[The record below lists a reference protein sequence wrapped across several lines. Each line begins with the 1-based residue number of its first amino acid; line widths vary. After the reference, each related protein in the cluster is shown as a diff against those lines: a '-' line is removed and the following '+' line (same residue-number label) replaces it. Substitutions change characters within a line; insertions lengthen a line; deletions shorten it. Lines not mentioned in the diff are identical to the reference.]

1 MDDQAHHVTGKEL
14 SVNILLAEDTAL
26 LREGLAGLLR
36 AAGHEVTTVDDAD
49 ALVNAVKGTGSCE
62 NSLDLVISD
71 VRMPPTMTDDGL
83 AAVHRLRADAHD
95 SGTTLPSLMLSQ
107 YVAAAY
113 LDDLLDHGGFGY
125 LLKERVADVND
136 FLATVETV
144 ASGGTVVDPDV
155 VKTLISSR
163 RTGIENLTDREREV
177 LERMAAGESNAQ
189 IGERLFLSP
198 GAVSKHVANVFMKLG
213 MTPSDENRRVRAV
226 LAWLRHT
233 GQRHDGQ

>member
-1 MDDQAHHVTGKEL
+1 MR
-14 SVNILLAEDTAL
+14 ILLAEDTVL

-36 AAGHEVTTVDDAD
+36 AAGHEVTAVEDAD
-49 ALVNAVKGTGSCE
+49 QLIDAARDTP
-62 NSLDLVISD
+62 DLIVSD

-83 AAVHRLRADAHD
+83 AAVHRLRETAQQE
-95 SGTTLPSLMLSQ
+95 GRVLPAVMLSQ

-113 LDDLLDHGGFGY
+113 LDDLLDYGGFGY
-125 LLKERVADVND
+125 LLKERVADVDD
-136 FLATVETV
+136 FLAALETV

-155 VKTLISSR
+155 VKTLVSSR
-163 RTGIENLTDREREV
+163 RSGIGTLTEREREV
-177 LERMAAGESNAQ
+177 LERMAAGDANSQ
-189 IGERLFLSP
+189 IGEKLFLSP

-233 GQRHDGQ
+233 GR

>member
-1 MDDQAHHVTGKEL
+1 MR
-14 SVNILLAEDTAL
+14 ILLAEDTAL

-36 AAGHEVTTVDDAD
+36 AAGHEVAAVEDAT
-49 ALVNAVKGTGSCE
+49 ALVTAASSPE
-62 NSLDLVISD
+62 APDLIVSD

-83 AAVHRLRADAHD
+83 AAVHRLRETAQQD
-95 SGTTLPSLMLSQ
+95 GRVLPAVMLSQ

-125 LLKERVADVND
+125 LLKERVADVDD
-136 FLATVETV
+136 FLAALDTV

-155 VKTLISSR
+155 VKTLVSSR
-163 RTGIENLTDREREV
+163 RSGIDDLTGREREV
-177 LERMAAGESNAQ
+177 LERMAGGDSNSQ
-189 IGERLFLSP
+189 IGEKLFLSP

-233 GQRHDGQ
+233 GR

>member
-1 MDDQAHHVTGKEL
+1 M
-14 SVNILLAEDTAL
+14 
-26 LREGLAGLLR
+26 R
-36 AAGHEVTTVDDAD
+36 AAGHEVTTVADAD
-49 ALVNAVKGTGSCE
+49 ALTRAVQECDSDAE
-62 NSLDLVISD
+62 HPDLVISD

-83 AAVHRLRADAHD
+83 AAVHVLRADAHD
-95 SGTTLPSLMLSQ
+95 NGTALPALMLSQ

-136 FLATVETV
+136 FLAAVESIS
-144 ASGGTVVDPDV
+144 AGGTVVDPDV
-155 VKTLISSR
+155 VKTLVSSR
-163 RTGIENLTDREREV
+163 RSGIETLTDREREV
-177 LERMAAGESNAQ
+177 LERMAAGDSNAQ
-189 IGERLFLSP
+189 LEEHLFLSP

-233 GQRHDGQ
+233 GQ

>member
-1 MDDQAHHVTGKEL
+1 MK
-14 SVNILLAEDTAL
+14 ILLAEDTAL

-36 AAGHEVTTVDDAD
+36 AAGHEVSTVADAD
-49 ALVNAVKGTGSCE
+49 ALTSAVADGDTP
-62 NSLDLVISD
+62 DLIVSD

-83 AAVHRLRADAHD
+83 AAVHRLRKAARRE
-95 SGTTLPSLMLSQ
+95 GRELPAVMLSQ

-125 LLKERVADVND
+125 LLKERVADVSE
-136 FLATVETV
+136 FLAALDTV

-155 VKTLISSR
+155 VRTLVSSHRSGISD
-163 RTGIENLTDREREV
+163 LTAREREV
-177 LERMAAGESNAQ
+177 LERMAAGDSNSQ
-189 IGERLFLSP
+189 IGSALFLSP

-213 MTPSDENRRVRAV
+213 MAPTDENRRVRAV

-233 GQRHDGQ
+233 GR

>member
-1 MDDQAHHVTGKEL
+1 MR
-14 SVNILLAEDTAL
+14 ILLAEDTPL

-36 AAGHEVTTVDDAD
+36 AAGHEVTTVGDAT
-49 ALVNAVKGTGSCE
+49 ALVTAASSPGTPDAP
-62 NSLDLVISD
+62 DLIVSD

-83 AAVHRLRADAHD
+83 AAVHRLRETAQQD
-95 SGTTLPSLMLSQ
+95 GRVLPAVMLSQ

-125 LLKERVADVND
+125 LLKERVADVDD
-136 FLATVETV
+136 FLAALDTV

-155 VKTLISSR
+155 VKTLVSVR
-163 RTGIENLTDREREV
+163 RSGIDDLTGREREV
-177 LERMAAGESNAQ
+177 LERMAAGDSNSQ
-189 IGERLFLSP
+189 IGEKLFLSP

-233 GQRHDGQ
+233 GR

>member
-1 MDDQAHHVTGKEL
+1 MK
-14 SVNILLAEDTAL
+14 ILLAEDTAL

-36 AAGHEVTTVDDAD
+36 AAGHEVATVADAD
-49 ALVNAVKGTGSCE
+49 ALTAAVTDGDTP
-62 NSLDLVISD
+62 DLVVSD

-83 AAVHRLRADAHD
+83 AAVHRLRETAQQAGHE
-95 SGTTLPSLMLSQ
+95 LPVVMLSQ

-125 LLKERVADVND
+125 LLKERVADVAE
-136 FLATVETV
+136 FLAALDTV

-155 VKTLISSR
+155 VRTLVSSHR
-163 RTGIENLTDREREV
+163 SGTGELTAREREV
-177 LERMAAGESNAQ
+177 LERMAAGDSNSQ
-189 IGERLFLSP
+189 IGEKLFLSP

-213 MTPSDENRRVRAV
+213 MTPADENRRVRAV

-233 GQRHDGQ
+233 GR

>member
-1 MDDQAHHVTGKEL
+1 VR
-14 SVNILLAEDTAL
+14 ILLAEDTAL

-36 AAGHEVTTVDDAD
+36 AAGHEVTTVADAD
-49 ALVNAVKGTGSCE
+49 ALVSAVEGTAAEGRRPE
-62 NSLDLVISD
+62 LVISD

-83 AAVHRLRADAHD
+83 TAVHRLRSEAQDA
-95 SGTTLPSLMLSQ
+95 GTQLPVLMLSQ

-125 LLKERVADVND
+125 LLKERVADVDD
-136 FLATVETV
+136 FLAAVRTV

-155 VKTLISSR
+155 VKTLLSSR
-163 RTGIENLTDREREV
+163 RTGISDLTDREREV
-177 LERMAAGESNAQ
+177 LERMAAGDSNSQ
-189 IGERLFLSP
+189 IGRRLFLSP

-233 GQRHDGQ
+233 GR

>member
-1 MDDQAHHVTGKEL
+1 MK
-14 SVNILLAEDTAL
+14 ILLADDTTL

-49 ALVNAVKGTGSCE
+49 MLLAAARDADHPH
-62 NSLDLVISD
+62 DLIVSD

-83 AAVHRLRADAHD
+83 ASVHTLRREARSAGRD
-95 SGTTLPSLMLSQ
+95 LPVVILSQ

-125 LLKERVADVND
+125 LLKERVADVGD
-136 FLATVETV
+136 FLSTVTGV
-144 ASGGTVVDPDV
+144 AEGGTVVDPDV
-155 VKTLISSR
+155 VKALVSSR
-163 RTGIENLTDREREV
+163 HSGISDLTAREREV
-177 LERMAAGESNAQ
+177 LELMAAGDSNTQ
-189 IGERLFLSP
+189 VGEKLFLSP

-213 MTPSDENRRVRAV
+213 MDPSDENRRVRAV

-233 GQRHDGQ
+233 GS

>member
-1 MDDQAHHVTGKEL
+1 M
-14 SVNILLAEDTAL
+14 NILLAEDTAL

-36 AAGHEVTTVDDAD
+36 AAGHEVTTVADAD
-49 ALVNAVKGTGSCE
+49 ALTAAVTDGDAP
-62 NSLDLVISD
+62 DLIVSD

-83 AAVHRLRADAHD
+83 AAVHRLREAAQRAGHE
-95 SGTTLPSLMLSQ
+95 LPVVMLSQ

-125 LLKERVADVND
+125 LLKERVADVDD
-136 FLATVETV
+136 FLAALETV

-155 VKTLISSR
+155 VRTLVSSR
-163 RTGIENLTDREREV
+163 RSGISDLTAREREV
-177 LERMAAGESNAQ
+177 LERMAAGDSNSQ
-189 IGERLFLSP
+189 IGGKLFLSP
-198 GAVSKHVANVFMKLG
+198 GAVSKHVANVFLKLG

-233 GQRHDGQ
+233 GR